1 VTSGYRVRFDK
12 ETGEQEWIEIGRRS
26 PQLPQ
31 MFYPA
36 TNKVPIRKGDV
47 IAARC
52 TMKNF
57 VDHDVSIGATGE
69 DEMCNFYMMYYVEGD
84 QLLDDNHCTSSGPP
98 YWSFKNFK
106 VRAASSFNWY

>member
-1 VTSGYRVRFDK
+1 MTSGYRVRFDK
-12 ETGEQEWIEIGRRS
+12 DSNDQEWIEIGRRS

-31 MFYPA
+31 MFYPV
-36 TNKVPIRKGDV
+36 TNKILIKKGDV

-57 VDHDVSIGATGE
+57 QNHDVSIGPTGD

-84 QLLDDNHCTSSGPP
+84 KILDNQYCTTYGPP
-98 YWSFKNFK
+98 SWYFKNSK
-106 VRAASSFNWY
+106 VKLLFI